1 MVEAGPKR
9 VNVKLQGPDV
19 SAFPLAF
26 FFLCKDEPPS
36 FNRRSPFNRPLPREN
51 FLPYSV
57 GKVDGGFR
65 KSIALAT
72 DFLGK
77 YSQMTT
83 DSASPTRSEGC
94 AEEGHIKPVEERG
107 SEGAGALWMW

>member
-1 MVEAGPKR
+1 MVEARPKR

-19 SAFPLAF
+19 SGFPLAF
-26 FFLCKDEPPS
+26 FFLCKAEPPS

-65 KSIALAT
+65 KFIASAT
-72 DFLGK
+72 DSLAK
-77 YSQMTT
+77 YSQMATG
-83 DSASPTRSEGC
+83 SASSTRSEGC
-94 AEEGHIKPVEERG
+94 AEEGRIKTV
-107 SEGAGALWMW
+107 